1 MDCKLKKNIFLF
13 IFFSFATL
21 AFGFIISKVVIHDA
35 KNISEAY
42 INCGKQSAYRIIS
55 ENYIENLLTTNVVV
69 RDKRQQVV
77 DGQNQSVVYTDAY
90 TLFGI
95 KLATITSLCNSK
107 TKEILCAAPVY
118 KIWSKIKADS
128 NNPCG

>member
-1 MDCKLKKNIFLF
+1 MDYKLKKNIFIF
-13 IFFSFATL
+13 IFSLFATL
-21 AFGFIISKVVIHDA
+21 AFGVVIPKVIIHDP
-35 KNISEAY
+35 KNISKAD
-42 INCGKQSAYRIIS
+42 INCGKQGAYRIIS

-77 DGQNQSVVYTDAY
+77 DGQNQLVVYTDTY

-95 KLATITSLCNSK
+95 KSATITSLCNSK

-128 NNPCG
+128 NKPCG